1 MQIFQ
6 TQRVKDPNYNGGYT
20 SIHDAGFSV
29 ERELHI
35 TDDDGNT
42 VILKNDQI
50 GELYLYIK
58 PGLAG

>member
-6 TQRVKDPNYNGGYT
+6 TQRVKDPDYNSGYI
-20 SIHDAGFSV
+20 SIHDSGFSV

-35 TDDDGNT
+35 TDDNGNT